1 LALPLVLGRLA
12 DMVGIRPA
20 YGVVGVL
27 LVGIFLTMLVTGD
40 VFGRRPLRNLG
51 SARLPDAKA

>member
-1 LALPLVLGRLA
+1 LA